1 MRCVFTKSITAQ
13 AHVKLIFREEPGNG
27 LQDWIDGQGSQ
38 QGKWLSNDMQVSVH
52 VKRDVLW
59 TQKRPNEDAKE
70 TYRASK

>member
-52 VKRDVLW
+52 VKRDVL
-59 TQKRPNEDAKE
+59 
-70 TYRASK
+70 